1 MGIGFKWC
9 GASGKTR
16 KWHRLHFVTH
26 THKTHTPHAEAEL
39 PLHAE
44 NYPGRGQTDSSACVP
59 MQEGCSEMS
68 ASPGCGRTPG
78 TCPWPSTSACLPLLS
93 LRATRLGSLEPPRR
107 AGSGARTSTG
117 AAPSRPAG
125 DEGLRGIHFPSSLGA
140 MEPPASLPC
149 SRSGS
154 APGGASKSCARKAKE
169 ELPNLPGEG
178 ESGGE
183 GAVCQLCAGSL
194 SSLRV
199 REEGLLQPGKA
210 LRLLSSSCYFLLLQ
224 WDCLATSIIPP
235 RCVTGKILSSIL
247 MAFLRFTRPLV
258 DLTTTITTTK
268 ASVKTSSP
276 A

>member
-1 MGIGFKWC
+1 MVHAGKD
-9 GASGKTR
+9 ASGIVSTFSHTR
-16 KWHRLHFVTH
+16 TKHTSPTQRL
-26 THKTHTPHAEAEL
+26 
-39 PLHAE
+39 
-44 NYPGRGQTDSSACVP
+44 NYPSTLKSTQAGGRQTALRV
-59 MQEGCSEMS
+59 
-68 ASPGCGRTPG
+68 
-78 TCPWPSTSACLPLLS
+78 CPRRRDAQRCLPARDAAGHLALVRGHLPPCLPLLS

-117 AAPSRPAG
+117 AAPNRPAG

-140 MEPPASLPC
+140 VEPPVSLPC

-154 APGGASKSCARKAKE
+154 APGGASKSSARKAKE

-178 ESGGE
+178 ETGGE

-268 ASVKTSSP
+268 ASVKISSP